1 MGRSAL
7 YAGRLASDAY
17 RMQQTFRRV
26 VVVAMDAYL
35 RNAMSARLQP
45 HAPGGFVASA
55 SLDAAAPDDIVLV
68 PEREC
73 PPARCQVL
81 ARQGARIII
90 LSALPSDRQRA
101 AYARAGADAYVTLST
116 DPTALIGAVSQQ
128 PTGALAP
135 LP

>member
-1 MGRSAL
+1 LGRSAL
-7 YAGRLASDAY
+7 CAREPAVNASF
-17 RMQQTFRRV
+17 MQQSFRRV
-26 VVVAMDAYL
+26 VVVAMDSYL
-35 RNAMSARLQP
+35 RNAVSARLQP
-45 HAPGGFVASA
+45 HAPGGFIASD

-73 PPARCQVL
+73 PPARCQML

-90 LSALPSDRQRA
+90 LSALPNDRQRA

-116 DPTALIGAVSQQ
+116 DPAALIGAVTQQ
-128 PTGALAP
+128 PTAALPP

>member
-1 MGRSAL
+1 
-7 YAGRLASDAY
+7 
-17 RMQQTFRRV
+17 MQQSFRRV
-26 VVVAMDAYL
+26 VVVAMDSYL
-35 RNAMSARLQP
+35 RNAVAARLQP
-45 HAPGGFVASA
+45 HAPAGFIATD

-116 DPTALIGAVSQQ
+116 DPGDLIGVVAQH
-128 PTGALAP
+128 PRPAFPAFT
-135 LP
+135 

>member
-1 MGRSAL
+1 MMPD
-7 YAGRLASDAY
+7 AGHVNSSL
-17 RMQQTFRRV
+17 RRV

-35 RNAMSARLQP
+35 RNAVAARLQP
-45 HAPGGFVASA
+45 HAPAGFMASE
-55 SLDAAAPDDIVLV
+55 SLDSAAPDDIVLV

-81 ARQGARIII
+81 ARQGARVII
-90 LSALPSDRQRA
+90 LSALPNDRQRA

-116 DPTALIGAVSQQ
+116 DPSGLIGVVSQQ
-128 PTGALAP
+128 PAQALAP